1 LNCGRNAF
9 ISAGAAAVS
18 VVRRGP
24 APSRQRGDL
33 MCFGRRLWC
42 GRNNLLVKIDAPWSE
57 NNVGDVGELDR
68 KGFMITAVVPS
79 INSPRPTSL
88 R

>member
-1 LNCGRNAF
+1 
-9 ISAGAAAVS
+9 
-18 VVRRGP
+18 
-24 APSRQRGDL
+24 
-33 MCFGRRLWC
+33 
-42 GRNNLLVKIDAPWSE
+42 LLVKIDAPWSE